1 MIRYYLVIFFRIL
14 RVLDILE
21 NIYEFIPE
29 PPLSPILM
37 KKLQGKRKLRVK
49 KSKVMEKKLGAEK
62 KLCKNGLILLFQ
74 SLKEL

>member
-1 MIRYYLVIFFRIL
+1 M
-14 RVLDILE
+14 LE

-29 PPLSPILM
+29 PPLSRILM

-62 KLCKNGLILLFQ
+62 EALQKRLDSAI
-74 SLKEL
+74 SELKRVVRERITIGKTNVRINF